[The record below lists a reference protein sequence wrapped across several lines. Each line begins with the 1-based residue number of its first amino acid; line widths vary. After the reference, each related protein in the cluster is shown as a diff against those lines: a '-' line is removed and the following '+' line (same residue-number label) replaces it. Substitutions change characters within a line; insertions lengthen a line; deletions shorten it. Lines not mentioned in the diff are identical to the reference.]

1 MATEGNNMNKE
12 IAETRDAFF
21 SEGERDYFRR
31 LIKSPAERL
40 IHYKLVNK
48 RASDLHRMAMD
59 LIERAEAGQF
69 NEEEMFKIEYLISHY
84 LGAIED
90 LHKVLIKERTHNED
104 EGMDR

>member
-12 IAETRDAFF
+12 IAETREAFF
-21 SEGERDYFRR
+21 SEGEIDYFRR
-31 LIKSPAERL
+31 LLKSPAERL

-48 RASDLHRMAMD
+48 KATELHEKAMD

-90 LHKVLIKERTHNED
+90 LHRVLIKERTPNKDNEM
-104 EGMDR
+104 ER

>member
-21 SEGERDYFRR
+21 SEGEIDYFRR
-31 LIKSPAERL
+31 LLKSPAERL

-48 RASDLHRMAMD
+48 KASELHETAMD

-90 LHKVLIKERTHNED
+90 LHRILVNERTPDVD

>member
-40 IHYKLVNK
+40 VHYKLVNK
-48 RASDLHRMAMD
+48 NELT
-59 LIERAEAGQF
+59 IFERKKQLSV
-69 NEEEMFKIEYLISHY
+69 I
-84 LGAIED
+84 
-90 LHKVLIKERTHNED
+90 
-104 EGMDR
+104 

>member
-12 IAETRDAFF
+12 IAETREAFF
-21 SEGERDYFRR
+21 SEGEIEYFRR
-31 LIKSPAERL
+31 LLKNPPERL

-48 RASDLHRMAMD
+48 RASDLHRMAME
-59 LIERAEAGQF
+59 LIEMAEAGQF

-90 LHKVLIKERTHNED
+90 LHRVLIKERTPNKDD
-104 EGMDR
+104 EMER